1 LRSVSLAVFLAAAL
15 SVFTACRT
23 PPVPPEVEQAKTQ
36 ENDLWR
42 AGAPVYAPEDYAGYL
57 QSLRLAKDRLIKEK
71 SRFGWFRKYDE
82 VKADFRVLLAE
93 GEAILRKVEEEKFS
107 KSQDY
112 SGRLAILENR
122 IRKLRNVTLSMNE
135 NALIRRSLSQAEVG
149 IKEAQNLF
157 REEKYNDL
165 AEKLKTVDRHVAQAE
180 EALFSILARY
190 ADESQVNLWRKWAG
204 ETVAE
209 SRKRGMTAIL
219 VNKFERTLTIY
230 KGGKPLA
237 VYEIGL
243 GKYGLSDKLYAG
255 DGATPE
261 GKYNVIKKLP
271 RSQYYKALLIN
282 YPSEEDKRRFTQ
294 AKKDGL
300 IPPRAGIGGLIEIHG
315 GGDDSITNGCI
326 GVENQVMDKI
336 FGQVSVGTPVTIV
349 GSLESVEQL
358 FASLREST

>member
-1 LRSVSLAVFLAAAL
+1 LRSVLLTVFLAAVL

-23 PPVPPEVEQAKTQ
+23 PAVPAEVEQAKTQ

-42 AGAPVYAPEDYAGYL
+42 AGAPVYAPEDYARYL

-82 VKADFRVLLAE
+82 VKEGFRAVLAE
-93 GEAILRKVEEEKFS
+93 GDAILIKVQEEKFS

-112 SGRLAILENR
+112 SSRLAILENR
-122 IRKLRNVTLSMNE
+122 IRKLRKVTLSMNE

-157 REEKYNDL
+157 REEKYNNLD
-165 AEKLKTVDRHVAQAE
+165 EKLITVDRHVAQAE
-180 EALFSILARY
+180 DALFSILARY
-190 ADESQVNLWRKWAG
+190 ADESQVKLWRQWAG
-204 ETVAE
+204 ETIAE
-209 SRKRGMTAIL
+209 SRRRGMTAIL
-219 VNKFERTLTIY
+219 VNKFERTLTLY
-230 KGGKPLA
+230 QGGKPLA

-261 GKYNVIKKLP
+261 GKYSVTKKLP
-271 RSQYYKALLIN
+271 RSQYYRALLIN
-282 YPSEEDKRRFTQ
+282 YPSEEDKRRFSQ
-294 AKKDGL
+294 AKTKGL

-315 GGDDSITNGCI
+315 GGNESITNGCI
-326 GVENQVMDKI
+326 GVEDGVMDKI
-336 FGQVSVGTPVTIV
+336 FDRVKVGTPVTIV

-358 FASLREST
+358 FASLRESN